1 MISVGT
7 LAWDDGALTTSSPN
21 GSVRTWR
28 RPADLAAAR
37 LAVEPPCTSLELADG
52 RDLLTAAFAVLPFVQ
67 APFPAPVFGDAV
79 STAARAVFETWRTTE
94 ASALR
99 VLRGE
104 PDDYLLFA
112 RTTSEG
118 WQVGA
123 LTAEPLVLTVRV
135 EDLWRTG
142 GQVKPPARAFRVD
155 VVRDPNA
162 KDDPSAVAAGVVR
175 EVLTDVAPDAR
186 IFLELA
192 RNGGFVLTFRREGLG
207 TES

>member
-52 RDLLTAAFAVLPFVQ
+52 RDLLTAAFAVFPFAC
-67 APFPAPVFGDAV
+67 APWPAPVFGAGV
-79 STAARAVFETWRTTE
+79 TTAARAAFAVL
-94 ASALR
+94 ADDAAGALR

-104 PDDYLLFA
+104 PDEFILFA
-112 RTTSEG
+112 RATRDG

-123 LTAEPLVLTVRV
+123 VTAEPLVLTVRV
-135 EDLWRTG
+135 EDLWRS
-142 GQVKPPARAFRVD
+142 PAQMQPSCSAFRVE

-162 KDDPSAVAAGVVR
+162 KDAPDAQTAGVVQ
-175 EVLTDVAPDAR
+175 ESLADVGPDAR

-192 RNGGFVLTFRREGLG
+192 RGGGFLLTVRMEGM
-207 TES
+207 